1 MAKVFASID
10 VGSSKVGSI
19 LANLDDEENVQI
31 LGVGVVSS
39 RGVHK
44 GLVVNI
50 DEAKEAI
57 RESVAKAE
65 RQSGLKIE
73 SAYVGVTGRHIS
85 SLNSRGVVA
94 TTRSD
99 RRVTS
104 DDLDRA
110 LESARSIT
118 IPGDQQLL
126 HVIPR
131 HYVLDGRVEVNEPV
145 GMHSFRLD
153 VETHIVTASAASV
166 QNLAKSVRGAGVEI
180 EDLIL
185 NPLAAGEAVLT
196 EDEINAGVILA
207 DIGAGTTDVAIFK
220 EGSVWHS
227 AVLPVGG
234 YQVTRDIAIGLGIPN
249 DLAEEMKKKYGN
261 VMPSN
266 DVAVENRE
274 LEVGNRHTVS
284 HRQLNDIAKVRLEEI
299 LRLVALEV
307 PQGEQE
313 TLAPAG
319 IVLAG
324 GTARIPGIDLLG
336 REVLNTHVRVG
347 VPNGISGIAETLYD
361 PSFATSVGLL
371 FWGAKHQAEEKWKVE
386 ELRPGITRAFKKL
399 FARR

>member
-1 MAKVFASID
+1 MAKIFASID

-118 IPGDQQLL
+118 IPGDQRLL

-185 NPLAAGEAVLT
+185 NSLAAGEAVLT

-261 VMPSN
+261 AMPSN

-347 VPNGISGIAETLYD
+347 VPHGISGIAETLYD

>member
-1 MAKVFASID
+1 MAKIFASID

-19 LANLDDEENVQI
+19 LANLDDEDNVQI

-234 YQVTRDIAIGLGIPN
+234 YQITRDIAIGLGIPN

-307 PQGEQE
+307 PRGEQE

-324 GTARIPGIDLLG
+324 GIARIPGIDLLG

-386 ELRPGITRAFKKL
+386 ELRPSITRAFKKL

>member
-104 DDLDRA
+104 NDVDRA

-118 IPGDQQLL
+118 IPGDQRLL

-261 VMPSN
+261 AMPSN

-307 PQGEQE
+307 PHGEQE

>member
-1 MAKVFASID
+1 MAKIFASID

-118 IPGDQQLL
+118 IPGDQRLL

-185 NPLAAGEAVLT
+185 NSLAAGEAVLT

-234 YQVTRDIAIGLGIPN
+234 YQITRDIAIGLGIPN

-261 VMPSN
+261 AMPSN